1 MIRIPVTKAVLLAGR
16 ENIHNISPFASFFLS
31 PVDDKIDAKLQN
43 GVADAAAAEN
53 LKAVKGK
60 VAMLLEKAAQGA
72 SSSAKTPDESNVMD
86 IDELIA
92 TDTANTLPLATI
104 PVCADHCHIVET
116 GVEQAYNPQISTLNR
131 RRYGQVHAILPILDQ
146 FLRGKIKQLSLV

>member
-1 MIRIPVTKAVLLAGR
+1 MIKIPVTKAVLLAGE
-16 ENIHNISPFASFFLS
+16 ENIHNISSVTNFFLS
-31 PVDDKIDAKLQN
+31 LIDDKIDAKLQN

-72 SSSAKTPDESNVMD
+72 STSTKTPDNSNVMH
-86 IDELIA
+86 IDELIG

-104 PVCADHCHIVET
+104 PVCANHCHITTNYVET
-116 GVEQAYNPQISTLNR
+116 GVEKAYNSQISTLTSTE
-131 RRYGQVHAILPILDQ
+131 VWTSP
-146 FLRGKIKQLSLV
+146 